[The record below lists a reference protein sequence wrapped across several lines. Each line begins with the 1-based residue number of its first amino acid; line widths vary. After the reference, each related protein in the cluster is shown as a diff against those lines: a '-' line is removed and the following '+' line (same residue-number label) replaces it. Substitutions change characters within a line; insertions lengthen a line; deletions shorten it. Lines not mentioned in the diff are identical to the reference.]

1 MCNYCNILNNKKNG
15 LLGLVSLFLLLFFY
29 SNSQAQEL
37 FINSEPASNMPAK
50 SIGFRL
56 TDKWMNTETPGLHHA
71 GTRNMQRFEPEVM
84 VGVNKKLMVH
94 VAGYF
99 SNYYQPNIQF
109 EGVSLYAKY
118 RFLSLDEVH
127 QHFRMAATTKASV
140 INNPLFFD
148 EINLDGDNSGLS
160 AGLVATELL
169 HKLAIS
175 ATGNYVYSLNNVDN
189 VLAPTNTIHSLNYS
203 LSFGYLL
210 LPFRYKNYNQP
221 NLNLYLEFTGK
232 QNLQYHNSSLL
243 DINPGIQLVLKSY
256 MRIDLSYRFQ
266 LFSSIYRNQ
275 PNAFLVRFEYN
286 IFNAIK

>member
-1 MCNYCNILNNKKNG
+1 MCNCCSFLRNRKIVALPI
-15 LLGLVSLFLLLFFY
+15 VSLFLLVFFY
-29 SNSQAQEL
+29 SKSQAQEL

-56 TDKWMNTETPGLHHA
+56 TDKWMNTENPGQHHA
-71 GTRNMQRFEPEVM
+71 ATRNMQRIEPEVL
-84 VGVNKKLMVH
+84 VGVNKNLMIH

-109 EGVSLYAKY
+109 EGVSVYTKY

-127 QHFRMAATTKASV
+127 QHFRMAATAKASV
-140 INNPLFFD
+140 INNPIFFD

-175 ATGNYVYSLNNVDN
+175 ATGNYVHSLNNVDN
-189 VLAPTNTIHSLNYS
+189 SLTTTSTFNSLNYS
-203 LSFGYLL
+203 LSIGYLL

-232 QNLQYHNSSLL
+232 QNLQQNTYSLL
-243 DINPGIQLVLKSY
+243 DINPGIQLILKSY
-256 MRIDLSYRFQ
+256 MRIDLSYRYQ
-266 LFSSIYRNQ
+266 LLNSMYRNS
-275 PNAFLVRFEYN
+275 PNMFLVRLEYN
-286 IFNAIK
+286 IFNAFK